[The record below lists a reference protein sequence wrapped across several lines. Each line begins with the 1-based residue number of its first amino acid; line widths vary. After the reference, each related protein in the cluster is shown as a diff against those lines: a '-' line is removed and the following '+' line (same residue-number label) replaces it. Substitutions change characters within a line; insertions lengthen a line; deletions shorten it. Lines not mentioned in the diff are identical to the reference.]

1 MRGFLIKCA
10 YALGIVLLLHL
21 AAGFMADGTTDAFYL
36 RFTVKM
42 RKSLVLGGS
51 RAAQG
56 IFPEVFNAVGL
67 RDRFEG
73 PLYNFS
79 FTLAHSPY
87 GPTYL
92 HAIEQVLDTSAR
104 KGLFLLQVDPWQL
117 SEAKDS
123 LPERERSLGVMRTF
137 GMKPNYEYLARYW
150 DRGWGALSHRGSKD
164 ADTNT
169 VLLAD
174 GRLEAHVP
182 MAAAKWEQRT
192 QRRLRYYRDVL
203 MPGRRMSALRME
215 WLGRT
220 IDRLKAHG
228 TVVLVR
234 LPASAPIRAL
244 EDSLSPH
251 FNAYLLRM
259 GSEHGALFID
269 LSDEL
274 DDAVYNDGVHLNAS
288 SGRRLSGSLAR
299 MVLGASL

>member
-1 MRGFLIKCA
+1 MRGFLIKIAC
-10 YALGIVLLLHL
+10 ALGIALVLHL

-36 RFTVKM
+36 RFTVKKQ
-42 RKSLVLGGS
+42 KSLVLGGS

-56 IFPEVFNAVGL
+56 IFPEVFNAAGL

-79 FTLAHSPY
+79 FTIAHSPY

-92 HAIEQVLDTSAR
+92 HAVEAVLDTNAR
-104 KGLFLLQVDPWQL
+104 NGLFILQVDPWQL
-117 SEAKDS
+117 SESTDS

-137 GMKPNYEYLARYW
+137 GQKPNYEYIARYW
-150 DRGWGALSHRGSKD
+150 DRGWGALSHWGTKD

-169 VLLAD
+169 VLLRD

-182 MAAAKWEQRT
+182 MSQVKWEERT
-192 QRRLRYYRDVL
+192 RRRLRYYSDVL
-203 MPGRRMSALRME
+203 MRDRKMSDLRVE

-220 IDRLKAHG
+220 IDLLKAHG

-251 FNAYLLRM
+251 FNPYMLRL

-274 DDAVYNDGVHLNAS
+274 DGAVYNDGVHLNAT
-288 SGRRLSGSLAR
+288 SGRRLSGLLAR
-299 MVLGASL
+299 MVLGATL